1 MRLSPSVYLHHHRA
15 NAFIHVLLVYCEV
28 VSLFTYHPLQQLF
41 RDYVMALFVLCLVVI
56 DVVIL
61 GVYTLTEGLRG
72 NLGVRLTTNR
82 ELPEEILG
90 VSI

>member
-1 MRLSPSVYLHHHRA
+1 MV
-15 NAFIHVLLVYCEV
+15 
-28 VSLFTYHPLQQLF
+28 
-41 RDYVMALFVLCLVVI
+41 LFVLCLVVI

-82 ELPEEILG
+82 ELPEESVG
-90 VSI
+90 VSTCSGKEAFSCHKHSCNTSVHSTDLQVLPLCL